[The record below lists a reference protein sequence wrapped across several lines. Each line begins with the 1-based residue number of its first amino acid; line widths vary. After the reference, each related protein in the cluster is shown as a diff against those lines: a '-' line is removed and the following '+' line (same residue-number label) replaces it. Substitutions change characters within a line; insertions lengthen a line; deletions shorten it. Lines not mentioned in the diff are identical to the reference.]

1 MTLLRR
7 DVLKSAFAIAATS
20 TAGPLLAQDG
30 ASVTTGSQLKGPRVW
45 LDLDQAQL
53 DAAYTQVQYA
63 PNQPQILQRYAAN
76 SEVVR
81 QRLGKPRRVAYG
93 PSEIERLDIYLA
105 QSGRDNAPIN
115 VFLHGGAWRNGLA
128 KDYAFAAEM
137 FVLAGAHLV
146 IPDFVWVQ
154 DAGGRLEIMAEQ
166 VFRAIAWVH
175 NNARAFGGD
184 PARIYISGHSS
195 GAHLAAVAL
204 TTDWQKRL
212 DVPADTIKGA
222 LCCSGI
228 YDLRPVRLS
237 ARSNYVKFTDQ
248 SEEALSPQRHIA
260 NLRVTVVLACGS
272 LESPEYQRQ
281 ARDFAAAVTA
291 VGKPVQ
297 LLVGDGY
304 NHFEVIETMANPYG
318 LIGRAV
324 LAQMNLA

>member
-1 MTLLRR
+1 MPRTP
-7 DVLKSAFAIAATS
+7 KSS
-20 TAGPLLAQDG
+20 TAKRAPDSPALRSEQRSGTAAPREAQ
-30 ASVTTGSQLKGPRVW
+30 ACSVRS
-45 LDLDQAQL
+45 
-53 DAAYTQVQYA
+53 
-63 PNQPQILQRYAAN
+63 
-76 SEVVR
+76 
-81 QRLGKPRRVAYG
+81 
-93 PSEIERLDIYLA
+93 SEIARLDIYLA

-115 VFLHGGAWRNGLA
+115 VCLHGGAWRNGLA

-175 NNARAFGGD
+175 NNARAFCGD

-228 YDLRPVRLS
+228 YDLRPVPFCPQQLCEIYGPKRRGAEPAATHREPSHNRRARLWLAGEPGVSTSS
-237 ARSNYVKFTDQ
+237 ARLRRS
-248 SEEALSPQRHIA
+248 RH
-260 NLRVTVVLACGS
+260 S
-272 LESPEYQRQ
+272 SRQ
-281 ARDFAAAVTA
+281 ARATA
-291 VGKPVQ
+291 RWRRIQP
-297 LLVGDGY
+297 LRSDRNDG
-304 NHFEVIETMANPYG
+304 EPIRPYRPSRTGTDEFG
-318 LIGRAV
+318 LT
-324 LAQMNLA
+324 LYLTNS